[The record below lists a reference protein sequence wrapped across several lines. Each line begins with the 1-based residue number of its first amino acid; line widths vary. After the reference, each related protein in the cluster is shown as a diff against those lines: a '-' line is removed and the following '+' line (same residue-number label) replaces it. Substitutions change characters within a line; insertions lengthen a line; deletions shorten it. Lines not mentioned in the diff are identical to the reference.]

1 MEASECGAAALAMVL
16 DFHGSYIPL
25 ERLRVECG
33 VSRDGSKASNI
44 VKAARRFG
52 MEAKG
57 FRKSPDDLR
66 HLPMPAIIHWNFNHF
81 LVLEGFGKKGKVY
94 LNDPGQGPR
103 EITEEELDQAFTG
116 VVLTFEPVEDFTP
129 GGSRPSMIP
138 SLLAR
143 LKGSEDGLA
152 FVLLAS
158 ILLVVPGLIIPI
170 FGKVFVDDILIAQK
184 TSWLKPLLLGMAATA
199 IARGVLTWMK
209 ERYLLRLSM
218 KLSISMSGQFL
229 WHVLR
234 LPVGFFSARFPGD
247 LATRV
252 QINDRLAHMISG
264 RLAATILDLI
274 LVVFYGILMLAFDPV
289 LTGIVVFF
297 ASLNI
302 LALRF
307 VSRKRVDLSLRVQ
320 QERGKLMGVAM
331 SGLQMIESL
340 KASGAEDDFFAKWSG
355 YHAKSLNADQRLA
368 VTSLIVGAVPGMLS
382 TLNTAAILGIGALR
396 VMDGE
401 LTMGMLVAF
410 QSLMGSF
417 MGPITGLVSFAD
429 QLQIFQGDLSR
440 LDDVLGNE
448 QDSQIQGDHEGT
460 LERSRLDGSLTIAGL
475 RFGYSP
481 LAPPLVDGFDLHL
494 DPARR
499 VALVGGSGSGKSTI
513 AKLVGGLLIPWE
525 GDILFDGETRSEVP
539 RALLTS
545 SVAMVDQDIFLFE
558 GTVRENLTMW
568 DDTVSEA
575 EIVQAAKDAC
585 IHDDITA
592 LPGGYDAQIQEG
604 GRNFSGGQRQR
615 LEIARALCSN
625 PSLVILDEATSALD
639 SETEKRV
646 DANLRRRGCTC
657 LIVAHRLSTI
667 RDADEII
674 VLNRGKVVER
684 GSHDQLKDTGGHYAD
699 LVLAG

>member
-1 MEASECGAAALAMVL
+1 
-16 DFHGSYIPL
+16 
-25 ERLRVECG
+25 
-33 VSRDGSKASNI
+33 
-44 VKAARRFG
+44 
-52 MEAKG
+52 
-57 FRKSPDDLR
+57 
-66 HLPMPAIIHWNFNHF
+66 
-81 LVLEGFGKKGKVY
+81 
-94 LNDPGQGPR
+94 
-103 EITEEELDQAFTG
+103 
-116 VVLTFEPVEDFTP
+116 
-129 GGSRPSMIP
+129 
-138 SLLAR
+138 
-143 LKGSEDGLA
+143 
-152 FVLLAS
+152 
-158 ILLVVPGLIIPI
+158 
-170 FGKVFVDDILIAQK
+170 
-184 TSWLKPLLLGMAATA
+184 
-199 IARGVLTWMK
+199 
-209 ERYLLRLSM
+209 
-218 KLSISMSGQFL
+218 
-229 WHVLR
+229 
-234 LPVGFFSARFPGD
+234 
-247 LATRV
+247 
-252 QINDRLAHMISG
+252 
-264 RLAATILDLI
+264 
-274 LVVFYGILMLAFDPV
+274 MLAFDPV
-289 LTGIVVFF
+289 LTSIVVVF

-302 LALRF
+302 LAVRF

-368 VTSLIVGAVPGMLS
+368 VTSMIVGVVPGLLS

-417 MGPITGLVSFAD
+417 MGPITGLVGFAD
-429 QLQIFQGDLSR
+429 QLQVFQGDMSR
-440 LDDVLGNE
+440 LDDVLANE
-448 QDSQIQGDHEGT
+448 EDPQIQGEYEGV
-460 LERSRLDGSLTIAGL
+460 LKRSRLDGALTIEGL

-481 LAPPLVDGFDLHL
+481 LAPALIDGFDLHL

-513 AKLVGGLLIPWE
+513 AKLVAGLLIPWE
-525 GDILFDGETRSEVP
+525 GEILFDGETRAKIP
-539 RALLTS
+539 RPLLTS

-592 LPGGYDAQIQEG
+592 LPGGYDAKIQEG

-615 LEIARALCSN
+615 LEIARALCGN

-639 SETEKRV
+639 SETERRV

-674 VLNRGKVVER
+674 VLNEGKVVER
-684 GSHDQLKDTGGHYAD
+684 GTHDELKDSGGHYAE